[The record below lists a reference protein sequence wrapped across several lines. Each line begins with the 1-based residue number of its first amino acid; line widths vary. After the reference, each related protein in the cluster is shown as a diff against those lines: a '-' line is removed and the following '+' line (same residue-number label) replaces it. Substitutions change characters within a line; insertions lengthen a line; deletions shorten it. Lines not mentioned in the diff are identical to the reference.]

1 MPDRIRPEPRRGKQ
15 LSATTAPQAR
25 TPPRRYYGWTV
36 VATLAL
42 TETVSW
48 GILFY
53 AFSVFLTPMRED
65 LGWSAATLTGAYS
78 VALLVSGLAA
88 PFVGRWLDRHGP
100 RALMTAGSILGSLL
114 VLAWAGAETR
124 WGFYL
129 IWAGIGLAMSA
140 TLYEP
145 AFATVATWFERD
157 RSRALLVVTLAAG
170 FASTIFLPLTGG
182 LVEWL
187 GWRRA
192 LVVLA
197 GLLAVLTIPPHAVLL
212 RRRPEDLGLGLDG
225 EPVSPRDRDVSPSAD
240 GLPEESGKSGKA
252 GRSSAPGATDG
263 PEAPEVRIA
272 IPGVPVGEALRD
284 PAFRWMTVAFCL
296 EAFATVALGVHLIP
310 YLTERGDGAAFAA
323 TAAGL
328 IGAFQVAGRVLATA
342 LGGRVSAVVLTA
354 TVCAGQAAAVAVLL
368 GWQERPGVLLAV
380 VLLGAGRGVVTLM
393 RAGLIAEFYGR
404 ANYGAISGML
414 AFFLTGARALA
425 PVGAGVAYGV
435 VGGYRPVLWGIG
447 AASLLAAV
455 AMVGVKRWRP

>member
-1 MPDRIRPEPRRGKQ
+1 
-15 LSATTAPQAR
+15 
-25 TPPRRYYGWTV
+25 
-36 VATLAL
+36 
-42 TETVSW
+42 
-48 GILFY
+48 
-53 AFSVFLTPMRED
+53 MRDD

-100 RALMTAGSILGSLL
+100 RALMTAGSVLGSLL
-114 VLAWAGAETR
+114 VLAWAGVETT
-124 WGFYL
+124 WSFYL

-145 AFATVATWFERD
+145 AFATLATWFERD
-157 RSRALLVVTLAAG
+157 RPRAMLVVTLAAG
-170 FASTIFLPLTGG
+170 FASTIFLPLSGG

-192 LVVLA
+192 LLVLA
-197 GLLAVLTIPPHAVLL
+197 TILAALTILPHALLL
-212 RRRPEDLGLGLDG
+212 RRRPEDLGLRPDG
-225 EPVSPRDRDVSPSAD
+225 DPLPPAEGETKRTAASAERSPGPRNPPGSPD
-240 GLPEESGKSGKA
+240 D
-252 GRSSAPGATDG
+252 PG
-263 PEAPEVRIA
+263 VRITV
-272 IPGVPVGEALRD
+272 PGVPLGDALRD
-284 PAFRWMTVAFCL
+284 PAFRWITVAFFL
-296 EAFATVALGVHLIP
+296 ETLASVALGVHLIP
-310 YLTERGDGAAFAA
+310 YLTERGDSAAFAA

-328 IGAFQVAGRVLATA
+328 IGAFQVAARVLATA
-342 LGGRVSAVVLTA
+342 LGNRVSAVVLTG
-354 TVCAGQAAAVAVLL
+354 VVFAGQAVAVGILL
-368 GWQERPGVLLAV
+368 SWQERPGVMLAV

-404 ANYGAISGML
+404 AHYGAISGML

-447 AASLLAAV
+447 AASLLAAA